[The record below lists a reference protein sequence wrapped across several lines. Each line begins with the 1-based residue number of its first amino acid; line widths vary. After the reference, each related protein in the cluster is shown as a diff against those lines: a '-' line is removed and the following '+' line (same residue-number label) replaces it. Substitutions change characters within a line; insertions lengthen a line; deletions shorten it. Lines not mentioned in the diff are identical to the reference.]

1 MIHPTRNSF
10 CVKQKWLSEA
20 SPVTIFLHSLPFN
33 ASNWTLCVSCSRK
46 IFKFGEHST
55 LYIRKVSSNHLMS
68 AMLNCFKLVYGP
80 CNMHQTLNFCQ
91 NQSGSNEKSVN
102 LRGQRTHCLMFHVL
116 FISQFLAKSFSKV
129 VSNYLSLKK
138 NKEFWVPQVCKK

>member
-91 NQSGSNEKSVN
+91 TQSGSNEKSVN
-102 LRGQRTHCLMFHVL
+102 LRDKGLIVWCSMYYLFHNFLQNPFQKL
-116 FISQFLAKSFSKV
+116 FQIIYF
-129 VSNYLSLKK
+129 
-138 NKEFWVPQVCKK
+138 